1 MVCFFSVI
9 AWQSYWGK
17 ILESEAIPKD
27 LFLPWL
33 SNSVFMDLC
42 CLGSCHPGYI
52 SPLTTKSLLKW
63 GIDSSCRRGLQLGL
77 AARWQGALKD
87 QVLCWPHRVGGQQK
101 SAQPALRLVSVELLV
116 QGWACSS
123 WQLPTASS
131 ALALAAVYPHA
142 RSLALVSS
150 NPARAEAIGSKAA
163 AMLCRLSPYCLFRE
177 WWGSLALYS
186 PRVDHCEGISNR
198 LS

>member
-1 MVCFFSVI
+1 
-9 AWQSYWGK
+9 
-17 ILESEAIPKD
+17 
-27 LFLPWL
+27 
-33 SNSVFMDLC
+33 MDLC
-42 CLGSCHPGYI
+42 CLGNCHPGYI

-63 GIDSSCRRGLQLGL
+63 GIDSSCRWGLQLGL

-101 SAQPALRLVSVELLV
+101 SAQPALGVVSVELLV

-142 RSLALVSS
+142 CSLALVSS
-150 NPARAEAIGSKAA
+150 NPGARRSDRVKGSRDVVSFIS
-163 AMLCRLSPYCLFRE
+163 LLLVSWVVREPCSLFPSS
-177 WWGSLALYS
+177 WSLWGNLQPSLLTKC
-186 PRVDHCEGISNR
+186 VFEGERHSCVHN
-198 LS
+198 LAD